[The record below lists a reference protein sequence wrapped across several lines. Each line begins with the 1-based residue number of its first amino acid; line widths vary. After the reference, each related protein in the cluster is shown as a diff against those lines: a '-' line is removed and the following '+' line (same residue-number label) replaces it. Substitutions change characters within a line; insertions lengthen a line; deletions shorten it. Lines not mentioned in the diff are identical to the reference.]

1 MRYFFGLM
9 CLAAVGPGALRA
21 DPPALDGSWRVLLA
35 HRSDADAL
43 DDPVLRDSVVTIKGD
58 RLEWKS
64 ADGKVSHF
72 AATIVIREAKEKGAL
87 NELDLQPV
95 GGKADKPLPGIYD
108 LYLPDYLK
116 ISFHETTR
124 PKGYSCGRQST
135 FFLLER
141 IKPGSPRPTR
151 TTGKD
156 AELLLGTWTMLTSL
170 DDASDKIRPGP
181 YSGHVCVITKTRIE
195 WKATSKSPT
204 PSVGAD
210 YTIDPT
216 KSPRAIDFRN
226 TKGGNPAPPED
237 GYLPAIYEFIDD
249 DTLKVCYPESGFKA
263 GTPPQDRLRPT
274 RFYSDGDRN
283 LWVMKR
289 QPTVASKEPVKP

>member
-1 MRYFFGLM
+1 MRRLFGLI
-9 CLAAVGPGALRA
+9 CLVAVGPGSLRA

-35 HRSDADAL
+35 HRNDADAL
-43 DDPVLRDSVVTIKGD
+43 GDPALRDSVVTIKGD

-64 ADGKVSHF
+64 ADGKASHF
-72 AATIVIREAKEKGAL
+72 AATITPRVAKEKGAL
-87 NELDLQPV
+87 NEMDLVPA

-124 PKGYSCGRQST
+124 PKGYSGGRQST

-141 IKPGSPRPTR
+141 VTPDAPRPRR

-156 AELLLGTWTMLTSL
+156 AELLVGTWTMLTSL
-170 DDASDKIRPGP
+170 DDATDKIKPGP

-195 WKATSKSPT
+195 WKATTKSPS

-216 KSPRAIDFRN
+216 KSPRTMDFRN
-226 TKGGNPAPPED
+226 AKGGNPAPPED

-249 DTLKVCYPESGFKA
+249 DTLKVCYPESGFKP
-263 GTPPQDRLRPT
+263 GTAPQDRPRPT
-274 RFYSDGDRN
+274 RFLSDGNLN

-289 QPTVASKEPVKP
+289 QPVASPKGPVKP

>member
-1 MRYFFGLM
+1 MRRLFGVI
-9 CLAAVGPGALRA
+9 CLVAVGPGSLRA

-35 HRSDADAL
+35 HRNDADAL
-43 DDPVLRDSVVTIKGD
+43 GDPALRDSVVTIKGD

-64 ADGKVSHF
+64 ADGKASHF
-72 AATIVIREAKEKGAL
+72 AATITPRVAKEKGAL
-87 NELDLQPV
+87 NEMDLVPA

-124 PKGYSCGRQST
+124 PKGYSGGRQST

-141 IKPGSPRPTR
+141 VTPDAPRPRR

-156 AELLLGTWTMLTSL
+156 AELLVGTWTMLTSL
-170 DDASDKIRPGP
+170 DDAADKIKPGP

-195 WKATSKSPT
+195 WKATTKSPS

-216 KSPRAIDFRN
+216 KSRRTMDFRSA
-226 TKGGNPAPPED
+226 KGGNPAPPED

-249 DTLKVCYPESGFKA
+249 DTLKVCYPESGFKP
-263 GTPPQDRLRPT
+263 GTAPQDRPRPT
-274 RFYSDGDRN
+274 RFLSDGNLN

-289 QPTVASKEPVKP
+289 QPVASPKGPVKP

>member
-1 MRYFFGLM
+1 MRRLFGLI
-9 CLAAVGPGALRA
+9 CLVAVGPGSLRA
-21 DPPALDGSWRVLLA
+21 DPLALDGSWRVLLA
-35 HRSDADAL
+35 HRNDADAL
-43 DDPVLRDSVVTIKGD
+43 GDPALRDSVVTIKGD

-64 ADGKVSHF
+64 ADGKASHF
-72 AATIVIREAKEKGAL
+72 VATITPRAAKEKGAL
-87 NELDLQPV
+87 NEMDLVPA

-124 PKGYSCGRQST
+124 PKGYSGGRQST

-141 IKPGSPRPTR
+141 VTPDSPRSRR

-156 AELLLGTWTMLTSL
+156 AELLVGTWTMLTSL
-170 DDASDKIRPGP
+170 DDAADKIKPGP

-195 WKATSKSPT
+195 WKATTKSPS

-216 KSPRAIDFRN
+216 KSPRTMDFRN
-226 TKGGNPAPPED
+226 AKGGNPAPPED

-249 DTLKVCYPESGFKA
+249 DTLKVCYPESGFKP
-263 GTPPQDRLRPT
+263 GTAPQDRPRPT
-274 RFYSDGDRN
+274 RFLSDGNLN

-289 QPTVASKEPVKP
+289 QPVASPKGPVKP

>member
-1 MRYFFGLM
+1 MRYYLGLM
-9 CLAAVGPGALRA
+9 CLAAIAPGSLRA

-43 DDPVLRDSVVTIKGD
+43 DDPALRDSVVAIKGD

-64 ADGKVSHF
+64 ADGQASHF
-72 AATIVIREAKEKGAL
+72 AATIAIREAKENGTL
-87 NELDLQPV
+87 NELDLQPLH
-95 GGKADKPLPGIYD
+95 GKADKPLPGIYD

-124 PKGYSCGRQST
+124 PKGHNGGRQCT

-141 IKPGSPRPTR
+141 IKPDSRRPKR
-151 TTGKD
+151 TTGQD
-156 AELLLGTWTMLTSL
+156 GELLLGTWTMLTSL
-170 DDASDKIRPGP
+170 DDASDKIRPGA
-181 YSGHVCVITKTRIE
+181 YSGHVCVITKARIE

-204 PSVGAD
+204 AEVGAD

-216 KSPRAIDFRN
+216 KSPRAMDFRN
-226 TKGGNPAPPED
+226 TKGGNPAPPVD

-249 DTLKVCYPESGFKA
+249 DTLKVCYPESGFKKDIA
-263 GTPPQDRLRPT
+263 PKDRPRPT
-274 RFYSDGDRN
+274 RFLSDGNLN

-289 QPTVASKEPVKP
+289 QPVAPPKEPVKP

>member
-1 MRYFFGLM
+1 MRRLFGVI
-9 CLAAVGPGALRA
+9 CLVAVGPGSLRA

-35 HRSDADAL
+35 HRNDADAL
-43 DDPVLRDSVVTIKGD
+43 GDPALRDSVVTIKGD

-64 ADGKVSHF
+64 ADGKASHF
-72 AATIVIREAKEKGAL
+72 AATITPRVAKEKGAL
-87 NELDLQPV
+87 NEMDLVPA

-124 PKGYSCGRQST
+124 PKGYSGGRQST

-141 IKPGSPRPTR
+141 VTPDAPRPRR

-156 AELLLGTWTMLTSL
+156 AELLVGTWTMLTSL
-170 DDASDKIRPGP
+170 DDAADKIKPGP

-195 WKATSKSPT
+195 WKATTKSPS

-216 KSPRAIDFRN
+216 KSPRTMDFRN
-226 TKGGNPAPPED
+226 AKGGNPAPPED

-249 DTLKVCYPESGFKA
+249 DTLKVCYPESGFKP
-263 GTPPQDRLRPT
+263 GTAPQDRPRPT
-274 RFYSDGDRN
+274 RFLSDGNLN

-289 QPTVASKEPVKP
+289 QPVASPKGPVKP

>member
-1 MRYFFGLM
+1 MRRLFGVI
-9 CLAAVGPGALRA
+9 CLVAVGPGSLRA
-21 DPPALDGSWRVLLA
+21 DPLALDGSWRVLLA
-35 HRSDADAL
+35 HRNDADAL
-43 DDPVLRDSVVTIKGD
+43 GDPALRDSVVTIKGD

-64 ADGKVSHF
+64 ADGKASHF
-72 AATIVIREAKEKGAL
+72 AATITPRVAKEKGAL
-87 NELDLQPV
+87 NEMDLVPA

-124 PKGYSCGRQST
+124 PKGYSGGRQST

-141 IKPGSPRPTR
+141 VTPDSPRSRR

-156 AELLLGTWTMLTSL
+156 AELLVGTWTMLTSL
-170 DDASDKIRPGP
+170 DDATDKIKPGP

-195 WKATSKSPT
+195 WKATTKSPS

-216 KSPRAIDFRN
+216 KSPRAMDFRN
-226 TKGGNPAPPED
+226 AKGGNPAPPED

-249 DTLKVCYPESGFKA
+249 DTLKVCYPESGFKP
-263 GTPPQDRLRPT
+263 GTAPQDRPRPT
-274 RFYSDGDRN
+274 RFLSDGNLN

-289 QPTVASKEPVKP
+289 QPVASPKGPVKP

>member
-1 MRYFFGLM
+1 MRRLFGLI
-9 CLAAVGPGALRA
+9 CLVAVGPGSLRA

-35 HRSDADAL
+35 HRNDADAL
-43 DDPVLRDSVVTIKGD
+43 GDPALRDSVVTIKGD

-64 ADGKVSHF
+64 ADGKASHF
-72 AATIVIREAKEKGAL
+72 VATITPRAAKEKGAL
-87 NELDLQPV
+87 NEMDLVPA

-124 PKGYSCGRQST
+124 PKGYSGGRQST

-141 IKPGSPRPTR
+141 VTPDSPRSRR

-156 AELLLGTWTMLTSL
+156 AELLVGTWTMLTSL
-170 DDASDKIRPGP
+170 DDATDKIKPGP

-195 WKATSKSPT
+195 WKATTKSPS

-216 KSPRAIDFRN
+216 KSPRAMDFRN
-226 TKGGNPAPPED
+226 AKGGNPAPPED

-249 DTLKVCYPESGFKA
+249 DTLKVCYPESGFKP
-263 GTPPQDRLRPT
+263 GTAPQDRPRPT
-274 RFYSDGDRN
+274 RFLSDGNLN

-289 QPTVASKEPVKP
+289 QPVASPKGPVKP